1 MRKED
6 RKYPIRSNVVKAF
19 RPLSACTFG
28 SGPAKKLERR
38 RLSNFFNQ
46 LYQTLPSY

>member
-6 RKYPIRSNVVKAF
+6 RKYPIRSDIVKAF
-19 RPLSACTFG
+19 RPQNERTFR

-38 RLSNFFNQ
+38 GLSNFFNQ